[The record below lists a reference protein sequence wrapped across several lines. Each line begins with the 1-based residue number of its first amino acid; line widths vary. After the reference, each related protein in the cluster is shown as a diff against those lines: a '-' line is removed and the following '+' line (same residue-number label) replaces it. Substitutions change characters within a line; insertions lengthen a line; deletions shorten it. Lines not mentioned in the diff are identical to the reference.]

1 MLLKTFFLCETIG
14 ITVEAYAPLGSPGR
28 MGAEESDPIVMEDP
42 VITEMATKKG
52 VTPAQVCNSNKE
64 IFFQNFH

>member
-1 MLLKTFFLCETIG
+1 M
-14 ITVEAYAPLGSPGR
+14 EAYAPLGSPGR

-42 VITEMATKKG
+42 VITELATKKG

-64 IFFQNFH
+64 ILFWNS